1 MSAVD
6 NITVRTDLDPYL
18 SLKALSAYA
27 GLSIR
32 TLRMALTDPV
42 PPLPHYR
49 PGGGK
54 VLIRRSDFDQWMTRF
69 RQDGSDLERLVSEI
83 TKGPKR

>member
-42 PPLPHYR
+42 HPLPHYR

-54 VLIRRSDFDQWMTRF
+54 ILVRRSDFDRWMTKF
-69 RQDGSDLERLVSEI
+69 RQESPKLDRLVSEI
-83 TKGPKR
+83 AKEMA